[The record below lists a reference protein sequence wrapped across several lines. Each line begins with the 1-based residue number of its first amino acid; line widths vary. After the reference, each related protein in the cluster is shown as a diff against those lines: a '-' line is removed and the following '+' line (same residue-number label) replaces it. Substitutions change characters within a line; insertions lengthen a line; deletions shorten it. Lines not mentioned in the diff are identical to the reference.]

1 MSHPLRE
8 NLEVVSENGADSVR
22 CSKCQHRY
30 CGADEDWRAFA
41 TVRLSAPSQAG
52 RLFGDLEGS
61 YLLRQLFCP
70 SCAALVETDF
80 IESPEANRDTGN

>member
-8 NLEVVSENGADSVR
+8 NLQVVSESGGDSIFCGACR
-22 CSKCQHRY
+22 HRY
-30 CGADEDWRAFA
+30 CRADQDWRAFA

-52 RLFGDLEGS
+52 SLFADLEGS

-70 SCAALVETDF
+70 ACAALVETDF
-80 IESPEANRDTGN
+80 IEADSAVERKS

>member
-8 NLEVVSENGADSVR
+8 NLEVVSENGGDSIR
-22 CSKCQHRY
+22 CSKCRHRY
-30 CGADEDWRAFA
+30 CRGDEDWRLFS
-41 TVRLSAPSQAG
+41 TVRLSVPSQAG
-52 RLFGDLEGS
+52 ALFADLEGS

-80 IESPEANRDTGN
+80 IEADCEVDRKS

>member
-8 NLEVVSENGADSVR
+8 NLQVVSENGAASIR

-30 CGADEDWRAFA
+30 CRADQEWREFA
-41 TVRLSAPSQAG
+41 TVRLSAPSKAG
-52 RLFGDLEGS
+52 GLFADLESS
-61 YLLRQLFCP
+61 YVLRQLFCP

-80 IESPEANRDTGN
+80 IESAQVKS

>member
-8 NLEVVSENGADSVR
+8 NLETVSENGADWIR

-30 CGADEDWRAFA
+30 CGADQDWRPFS
-41 TVRLSAPSQAG
+41 TVRISVPTQAG
-52 RLFGDLEGS
+52 ALFADLEGG

-80 IESPEANRDTGN
+80 IEAVQAKS